1 MWNKD
6 NGTGTD
12 DNYLIPSVSD
22 NHLDM
27 FPSLNEMEISLI
39 GLLIRK
45 LLKLMAFAIFFIKKL
60 RTLHKYLYDIVE
72 VLCLKPLQAEFF
84 TNNEQDDKEIF
95 QTGKIHKNEN
105 TNESRIL
112 INNHILFIYDLKP
125 LAKDSSIL
133 NALKFEGKSFLKH
146 ICLEINK
153 EKSATNDMCCEDSS
167 TLLKDFGV
175 YKSSRIVDDAQSN
188 QMLSSFEEV
197 QSCLYQAEFITNID
211 HMEEIKVGPCEEEL
225 GRISKR
231 LIKKMCYQ
239 KLMLSLLMTSN
250 ENVNTK
256 KIINIK

>member
-146 ICLEINK
+146 ICLKINK

-197 QSCLYQAEFITNID
+197 QSCLYQ
-211 HMEEIKVGPCEEEL
+211 G
-225 GRISKR
+225 
-231 LIKKMCYQ
+231 
-239 KLMLSLLMTSN
+239 
-250 ENVNTK
+250 
-256 KIINIK
+256 